1 MNHRLALV
9 TGSTGFIG
17 AHLTKTLVE
26 HGWRVR
32 ATVRQ
37 QSNTEQIDA
46 LGCDKVTVDFSSIE
60 SSPPSDGSRNNRSST
75 NSATEYLVNRV
86 LADVTHVFH
95 VAGRVAGT
103 PSQLDRVNR
112 SGTLGLLNAIRHATK
127 ASSSAPPALLLV
139 SSAAAGGP
147 SSRGQKRKPSD
158 PPRPVSNYG
167 RSKLAGEIEALRFS
181 DHVPITIVRPGIV
194 FGEGDREFIKLFQ
207 AMRRI
212 YINPMI
218 GLGTQPLGMIEVDD
232 LVQLMIRAAESGRR
246 CQPNS
251 HSNGVGIYAA
261 SDPSAASLRHLGQI
275 FRRTTGRWSLDL
287 PLPPA
292 IGWVVATAAEMISS
306 SIGKPSTL
314 NRDKI
319 REARAS
325 GWDQDCSSALQQLG
339 WQPQKTLD
347 DRLAET
353 LRKAL
358 TQGRL

>member
-17 AHLTKTLVE
+17 THLTKTLVNQ
-26 HGWRVR
+26 GWRVR
-32 ATVRQ
+32 ATVRGR
-37 QSNTEQIDA
+37 SNTDRLDS
-46 LGCDKVTVDFSSIE
+46 LGCEKVTVDLGSDE
-60 SSPPSDGSRNNRSST
+60 SAA
-75 NSATEYLVNRV
+75 SAYLAEKV
-86 LADVTHVFH
+86 LAGVTHVFH

-112 SGTLGLLNAIRHATK
+112 AGTERLLNAIRTAGK
-127 ASSSAPPALLLV
+127 ASSSAPPAFLLV

-147 SSRGQKRKPSD
+147 SYFGRKRKPSD
-158 PPRPVSNYG
+158 NPQPVSNYG
-167 RSKLAGEIEALRFS
+167 RSKLAGEIVSLQVS
-181 DHVPITIVRPGIV
+181 NHIPVTIVRPGIV
-194 FGEGDREFIKLFQ
+194 FGEGDQEFIKLFQ

-218 GLGTQPLGMIEVDD
+218 GLGKQPLGMIEVDD

-246 CQPNS
+246 CQPDS
-251 HSNGVGIYAA
+251 HSSGIGIYAA
-261 SDPSAASLRHLGQI
+261 SDPAAASLRQLGQV

-292 IGWVVATAAEMISS
+292 IGWVVAACSEAIGM
-306 SIGKPSTL
+306 SIGKASTL

-319 REARAS
+319 REARAP
-325 GWDQDCSSALQQLG
+325 GWDQDCSTALQQLG
-339 WQPQKTLD
+339 WQPKKPLEE
-347 DRLAET
+347 RLAET

-358 TQGRL
+358 TKGRL